1 MARDSRID
9 TIRGFAMVTIII
21 NHFSFLSAEL
31 GMTGPQ
37 IPTTTT
43 FSVSSAAEI
52 FVALSGY
59 MVGMVY
65 VNKPNA
71 TTLLIA
77 RAAKLYAWNFA
88 LFVTA
93 ALLTLVTDQRF
104 NAVAHF
110 TPLTSDPIQ
119 ATTYFLIMTYGPFLL
134 IILHLYVMLLVVSPM
149 AVWLIRRSPLF
160 LVIVSVT
167 VYMGFQVCVRFYPE
181 LGGSPNPLEKSPWGF
196 HPLAWQVIFF
206 VAMAGG
212 SVRLHDRAFAILEKQ
227 RWIFWVSLVLFI
239 SIGTLKTFL
248 DIPRIPLTDH
258 GTLGPARAAHAILVV
273 LLYAGVV
280 TVLKSHLD
288 SLLFRSFALI
298 GRHSLNAFLFSTVAT
313 FIGLYIWQQLGLGW
327 LGYMIITV
335 LLIVATWGA
344 AKHWDKRKF
353 AQALGSES
361 INGIP
366 LGARV

>member
-37 IPTTTT
+37 IPTATTV
-43 FSVSSAAEI
+43 SLSSAAEI

-71 TTLLIA
+71 TALLFVPA
-77 RAAKLYAWNFA
+77 TKLYAWNFA
-88 LFVTA
+88 LFIA
-93 ALLTLVTDQRF
+93 AVLSTFATNQQF
-104 NAVAHF
+104 NAATNF
-110 TPLTSDPIQ
+110 TPLTTAPLQ
-119 ATTYFLIMTYGPFLL
+119 AAAYFSVLTYGPFILNV
-134 IILHLYVMLLVVSPM
+134 LHLYVTLLLISPV
-149 AVWLIRRSPLF
+149 AVWLIRRSPLI
-160 LVIVSVT
+160 LVATSMT
-167 VYMGFQVCVRFYPE
+167 VYLAFQVFVRIYPE
-181 LGGSPNPLEKSPWGF
+181 LGGSPNPLEKSAWSL

-212 SVRLHDRAFAILEKQ
+212 SVRLHDRVFALLEKQ
-227 RWIFWVSLVLFI
+227 RWIFWASLALFAL
-239 SIGTLKTFL
+239 IGTLKIVL
-248 DIPRIPLTDH
+248 DLPRIPLADH

-280 TVLKSHLD
+280 TVLRNHLD
-288 SLLFRSFALI
+288 SLILRSAALI

-327 LGYMIITV
+327 LGYIAITITSV
-335 LLIVATWGA
+335 LATWAA
-344 AKHWDKRKF
+344 AKYWDKRKF
-353 AQALGSES
+353 AKTSRSGS

-366 LGARV
+366 LGARI